1 MKSVHFLAFAVIAIL
16 SLLIGYYVGSNAK
29 GGSMTDIVAAVESG
43 MSSDTSTSMKET
55 GASDGKILAT
65 VNGAEITDAD
75 VTALYETLPAQYRQ
89 APKDIVEKQLLDQ
102 LVSMKVIGQ
111 AAESEKLDEQAEF
124 QERLNTVRDQLLQEY
139 YLKEKIDEM
148 VTDEV
153 IRAEYDKFAAEF
165 KPVDEVQARHVLLK
179 TEQEATDIIK
189 LLDDGGD
196 FVELAKEYSTGPSGP
211 NGGDLGYFTQDRMVP
226 EFATAAF
233 DLPAGEY
240 TKKPVKTKFGYH
252 VIKVEDKRQTQPPAF
267 EEKQEEIRGQKTN
280 SMVTT
285 MIDELKA
292 AASIILLTPKEDE
305 KMEEKSETEEAD
317 KKD

>member
-1 MKSVHFLAFAVIAIL
+1 MKSVHFLAFAVVAIL
-16 SLLIGYYVGSNAK
+16 SVLIGYYVGTNAK
-29 GGSMTDIVAAVESG
+29 GGSMSDIVAAVESG
-43 MSSDTSTSMKET
+43 MSSDTSTAMKNES
-55 GASDGKILAT
+55 GSGGKVLAT
-65 VNGAEITDAD
+65 VNGSEITEAD
-75 VTALYETLPAQYRQ
+75 VNALYEALPDQYRQ
-89 APKDIVEKQLLDQ
+89 APKDFLEQQLLDQ

-111 AAESEKLDEQAEF
+111 AARNEKFGEQAEF
-124 QERLNTVRDQLLQEY
+124 QERLDTVREQLLQEY

-153 IRAEYDKFAAEF
+153 IRAEYDKFVAEF
-165 KPVDEVQARHVLLK
+165 QPADEVQARHILLK
-179 TEQEATDIIK
+179 TEQEANDIIK

-233 DLPAGEY
+233 AMPAGEY

-252 VIKVEDKRQTQPPAF
+252 IIKVEDKRQTQPPAF
-267 EEKQEEIRGQKTN
+267 EEKQEEIRGEKTN

-285 MIDELKA
+285 MIEELKA

-305 KMEEKSETEEAD
+305 KIEEKSEAEETE